1 MNNLNLTI
9 ELCVEDRAR
18 LDAILAALQAVGTP
32 FSPPAPA
39 QTVETAPETHD
50 APAPV
55 TSGPETEQPA
65 QTVETAP
72 ETHDAPTTVTGS
84 PEPEQPAQDM
94 QDGTETQHATHGMV
108 QDLVI
113 TLSSWGHKSE
123 AREIVQ
129 RYAPRVSAIPDADLD
144 AVYVA
149 LDAVR
154 RAHEGE
160 N

>member
-9 ELCVEDRAR
+9 ELCAEDRAR
-18 LDAILAALQAVGTP
+18 LDAILTALQAVGTP
-32 FSPPAPA
+32 FSSPVPS

-55 TSGPETEQPA
+55 TGGQEQ
-65 QTVETAP
+65 
-72 ETHDAPTTVTGS
+72 
-84 PEPEQPAQDM
+84 EQPAQDT
-94 QDGTETQHATHGMV
+94 QDGTETQHVTRGMV

-113 TLSSWGHKSE
+113 TLASQGHKAE

>member
-1 MNNLNLTI
+1 MNNVTLTV
-9 ELCVEDRAR
+9 ELCAEDRAR
-18 LDAILAALQAVGTP
+18 LDAILTALQTVGTP
-32 FSPPAPA
+32 FPVPEVPQA
-39 QTVETAPETHD
+39 VETAPETHD

-55 TSGPETEQPA
+55 TDT
-65 QTVETAP
+65 
-72 ETHDAPTTVTGS
+72 
-84 PEPEQPAQDM
+84 PEPEQPAQD
-94 QDGTETQHATHGMV
+94 GAETQHATHGMV

-113 TLSSWGHKSE
+113 TLASQGHKAE

>member
-9 ELCVEDRAR
+9 ELCAEDRAR
-18 LDAILAALQAVGTP
+18 LDAILTALQVVGTP
-32 FSPPAPA
+32 FSPPAPT
-39 QTVETAPETHD
+39 QPVEMAPETHD

-55 TSGPETEQPA
+55 TGGPETEQPA
-65 QTVETAP
+65 QDT
-72 ETHDAPTTVTGS
+72 
-84 PEPEQPAQDM
+84 
-94 QDGTETQHATHGMV
+94 QDGAETQHATHGMV

-113 TLSSWGHKSE
+113 TLASQGHKAE

-129 RYAPRVSAIPDADLD
+129 RFAPRVSAIPDADLD

-154 RAHEGE
+154 LSHEGE

>member
-9 ELCVEDRAR
+9 ELCAEDRAR
-18 LDAILAALQAVGTP
+18 LDAILTALQAVGTP

-55 TSGPETEQPA
+55 TG
-65 QTVETAP
+65 
-72 ETHDAPTTVTGS
+72 G
-84 PEPEQPAQDM
+84 PEPEQPAQ
-94 QDGTETQHATHGMV
+94 GTQNGAETQHATHGMV
-108 QDLVI
+108 RDLVI
-113 TLSSWGHKSE
+113 TLASQGHKAE

>member
-9 ELCVEDRAR
+9 ELCEEDRAR
-18 LDAILAALQAVGTP
+18 LDAILTALQAVGTP

-39 QTVETAPETHD
+39 QTVDTAPETHD

-55 TSGPETEQPA
+55 TG
-65 QTVETAP
+65 
-72 ETHDAPTTVTGS
+72 G
-84 PEPEQPAQDM
+84 PEPEQPAQDT
-94 QDGTETQHATHGMV
+94 QDGAETQHATHGMV

-113 TLSSWGHKSE
+113 TLASQGHKSE

>member
-9 ELCVEDRAR
+9 ELCAEDRAR
-18 LDAILAALQAVGTP
+18 LDAILSALQSVGTS
-32 FSPPAPA
+32 FNPPAPP
-39 QTVETAPETHD
+39 QPVEE
-50 APAPV
+50 
-55 TSGPETEQPA
+55 
-65 QTVETAP
+65 AP
-72 ETHDAPTTVTGS
+72 ETHDAPTPVTS
-84 PEPEQPAQDM
+84 DPEQEQPAQDT
-94 QDGTETQHATHGMV
+94 QDGAETQHATHGMV

-113 TLSSWGHKSE
+113 TLASWGHKSE

-129 RYAPRVSAIPDADLD
+129 RFAPRVSAIPDADLD

-154 RAHEGE
+154 REHEGE

>member
-9 ELCVEDRAR
+9 ELCAEDRAR
-18 LDAILAALQAVGTP
+18 LDAILTALQAVGTP

-50 APAPV
+50 TPAPV
-55 TSGPETEQPA
+55 TG
-65 QTVETAP
+65 
-72 ETHDAPTTVTGS
+72 G
-84 PEPEQPAQDM
+84 PEPEQPAQDT
-94 QDGTETQHATHGMV
+94 QDGAETQHATHGMV

-113 TLSSWGHKSE
+113 TLASWGHKSE

-144 AVYVA
+144 AVFTA

>member
-9 ELCVEDRAR
+9 ELCAEDRAR
-18 LDAILAALQAVGTP
+18 LDAILTALQAVGTP
-32 FSPPAPA
+32 FNPPELA
-39 QTVETAPETHD
+39 QPGKKDPETHD
-50 APAPV
+50 APTPV

-65 QTVETAP
+65 QDTQDSAET
-72 ETHDAPTTVTGS
+72 
-84 PEPEQPAQDM
+84 
-94 QDGTETQHATHGMV
+94 QDGAETQHATHGMV

-113 TLSSWGHKSE
+113 TLASQGHKAE

-144 AVYVA
+144 AVFTA

-154 RAHEGE
+154 RTHEGG

>member
-1 MNNLNLTI
+1 MNNVTLTV
-9 ELCVEDRAR
+9 ELCAEDRAR
-18 LDAILAALQAVGTP
+18 LDAILAALQAAGTP
-32 FSPPAPA
+32 FPAPVPSEA
-39 QTVETAPETHD
+39 PESAPETHD

-55 TSGPETEQPA
+55 TDTS
-65 QTVETAP
+65 
-72 ETHDAPTTVTGS
+72 
-84 PEPEQPAQDM
+84 EPEQPAQDA
-94 QDGTETQHATHGMV
+94 QDGAETQHATHGMV

-113 TLSSWGHKSE
+113 TLASWGHKAE

-129 RYAPRVSAIPDADLD
+129 RYAPRVSAIPDANLD
-144 AVYVA
+144 DVFTA

>member
-9 ELCVEDRAR
+9 ELCAEDRAR
-18 LDAILAALQAVGTP
+18 LDAILTALQAVGTP
-32 FSPPAPA
+32 FSPPVPS
-39 QTVETAPETHD
+39 QPVETAPETHD

-55 TSGPETEQPA
+55 T
-65 QTVETAP
+65 
-72 ETHDAPTTVTGS
+72 TGG
-84 PEPEQPAQDM
+84 PEPEQPAQDT
-94 QDGTETQHATHGMV
+94 QDGAETQHATHGMV

-113 TLSSWGHKSE
+113 TLASWGHKSE

-129 RYAPRVSAIPDADLD
+129 RFAPRVSAIPDADLD
-144 AVYVA
+144 AVFTA

>member
-9 ELCVEDRAR
+9 ELCAEDRAR
-18 LDAILAALQAVGTP
+18 LDAILTALQAVGTP
-32 FSPPAPA
+32 FSPPEPT
-39 QTVETAPETHD
+39 QPVETDPETHE

-55 TSGPETEQPA
+55 TSGSEL
-65 QTVETAP
+65 
-72 ETHDAPTTVTGS
+72 
-84 PEPEQPAQDM
+84 EQPAQDT
-94 QDGTETQHATHGMV
+94 QDGAETQHATHGMV

-113 TLSSWGHKSE
+113 TLASQGHKAE

-129 RYAPRVSAIPDADLD
+129 RYAPRVSAIPDDDLD

-149 LDAVR
+149 LDAVC

-160 N
+160 G

>member
-9 ELCVEDRAR
+9 ELCEEDRAR
-18 LDAILAALQAVGTP
+18 LDAILTALQAVGTP

-55 TSGPETEQPA
+55 TG
-65 QTVETAP
+65 
-72 ETHDAPTTVTGS
+72 G
-84 PEPEQPAQDM
+84 PEPEQPAQDT
-94 QDGTETQHATHGMV
+94 QDGAETQHATHGMV

-113 TLSSWGHKSE
+113 TLASQGHKSE

>member
-1 MNNLNLTI
+1 MNNVTLTV
-9 ELCVEDRAR
+9 ELCAEDRAR
-18 LDAILAALQAVGTP
+18 LDAILAALQAAGTP
-32 FSPPAPA
+32 FPAPVPSEA
-39 QTVETAPETHD
+39 PESAPETHD

-55 TSGPETEQPA
+55 TDT
-65 QTVETAP
+65 
-72 ETHDAPTTVTGS
+72 
-84 PEPEQPAQDM
+84 PEPEQPAQD
-94 QDGTETQHATHGMV
+94 GAETQHATHGMV

-113 TLSSWGHKSE
+113 TLASWGHKAE

-129 RYAPRVSAIPDADLD
+129 RYAPRVSAIPDANLD
-144 AVYVA
+144 DVFTA

>member
-9 ELCVEDRAR
+9 ELCAEDRAR

-55 TSGPETEQPA
+55 TG
-65 QTVETAP
+65 
-72 ETHDAPTTVTGS
+72 G
-84 PEPEQPAQDM
+84 PEPEQPAQDT
-94 QDGTETQHATHGMV
+94 QDGAETQHVTHGMV

-113 TLSSWGHKSE
+113 TLASWGHKSE

-144 AVYVA
+144 AVFTA

>member
-9 ELCVEDRAR
+9 ELCAEDRAR
-18 LDAILAALQAVGTP
+18 LDAILTALQAVGTP
-32 FSPPAPA
+32 FSPPESA

-55 TSGPETEQPA
+55 TGGPETEQPA
-65 QTVETAP
+65 QGT
-72 ETHDAPTTVTGS
+72 
-84 PEPEQPAQDM
+84 
-94 QDGTETQHATHGMV
+94 QDGAETQHVTHGMV

-113 TLSSWGHKSE
+113 TLASWGHKAE

-144 AVYVA
+144 AVFTA
-149 LDAVR
+149 LDVVR

>member
-50 APAPV
+50 A
-55 TSGPETEQPA
+55 
-65 QTVETAP
+65 
-72 ETHDAPTTVTGS
+72 
-84 PEPEQPAQDM
+84 
-94 QDGTETQHATHGMV
+94 THGMV
-108 QDLVI
+108 RDLVI
-113 TLSSWGHKSE
+113 TLASQGHKAE
-123 AREIVQ
+123 ARKIVYK
-129 RYAPRVSAIPDADLD
+129 YASCVSAIQDADLD

>member
-9 ELCVEDRAR
+9 ELCEEDRAR
-18 LDAILAALQAVGTP
+18 LDAILTALQAVGTP
-32 FSPPAPA
+32 FSPPEPT
-39 QTVETAPETHD
+39 QPVETAPETHD

-55 TSGPETEQPA
+55 TG
-65 QTVETAP
+65 
-72 ETHDAPTTVTGS
+72 G
-84 PEPEQPAQDM
+84 PEPEQPAQDT
-94 QDGTETQHATHGMV
+94 QDGAETQHATHGMV

-113 TLSSWGHKSE
+113 TLASQGHKAE

-160 N
+160 G

>member
-9 ELCVEDRAR
+9 ELCAEDRAR
-18 LDAILAALQAVGTP
+18 LDAILTALQAVGTP
-32 FSPPAPA
+32 FSPPVPS
-39 QTVETAPETHD
+39 QTVETALETHD
-50 APAPV
+50 TPAPV
-55 TSGPETEQPA
+55 TGGPETEQPA
-65 QTVETAP
+65 QDT
-72 ETHDAPTTVTGS
+72 
-84 PEPEQPAQDM
+84 

-113 TLSSWGHKSE
+113 TLASWGHKAE

-144 AVYVA
+144 AVFTA

>member
-9 ELCVEDRAR
+9 ELCAEDRAR

-32 FSPPAPA
+32 FSPPEPA
-39 QTVETAPETHD
+39 QTVETAP
-50 APAPV
+50 
-55 TSGPETEQPA
+55 
-65 QTVETAP
+65 
-72 ETHDAPTTVTGS
+72 
-84 PEPEQPAQDM
+84 
-94 QDGTETQHATHGMV
+94 ETQHATHGMV

-113 TLSSWGHKSE
+113 TLASWGHKAE

-144 AVYVA
+144 AVFTA